1 MAGKSFM
8 VTVSAPN
15 APCTHTQTSVSV
27 GHQGLTGTPPW
38 LRPRCSQVVT
48 ASVRI
53 STPTPVA
60 R

>member
-1 MAGKSFM
+1 M

-15 APCTHTQTSVSV
+15 APCRQTQTRVKV
-27 GHQGLTGTPPW
+27 GHHGLITGGDTV
-38 LRPRCSQVVT
+38 LSARARRHCSQVATVST
-48 ASVRI
+48 MI